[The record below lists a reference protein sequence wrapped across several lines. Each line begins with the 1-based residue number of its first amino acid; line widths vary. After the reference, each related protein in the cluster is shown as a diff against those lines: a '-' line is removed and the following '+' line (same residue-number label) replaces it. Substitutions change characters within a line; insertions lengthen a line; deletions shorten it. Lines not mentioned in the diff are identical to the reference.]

1 MSKNQ
6 NIHSQTV
13 NPFTLI
19 RESEDAEKTAR
30 HEAGHLIMRWYLKLP
45 STKTEI
51 FNAEEGLSSGSGEE
65 IREDDAKFLTAA
77 GFAAEFHRNPE
88 ILERVMLN
96 YQCEYSEE
104 KEFNSDFDVLWHL
117 FDRWKIYSDRMI
129 YNFCITAFYE
139 ARNILRH
146 YWKQVDE
153 VMEFLLHNNSVS
165 QAEAQKLFQKWGEPE
180 YVPSIY
186 LEISHRL
193 LDVTDD
199 CARLAG
205 EHTE

>member
-1 MSKNQ
+1 MDRRIAK
-6 NIHSQTV
+6 
-13 NPFTLI
+13 
-19 RESEDAEKTAR
+19 KTAR
-30 HEAGHLIMRWYLKLP
+30 HEAGHLVMRWYLKF
-45 STKTEI
+45 SATKTEI

-65 IREDDAKFLTAA
+65 IREDDEKFLTAA
-77 GFAAEFHRNPE
+77 GFAAEFHRTPE
-88 ILERVMLN
+88 ILEKIMFN
-96 YQCEYSEE
+96 YQCEYSKD

-117 FDRWKIYSDRMI
+117 FDRREIYTDRMI
-129 YNFCITAFYE
+129 YNFCIMAFYE

-153 VMEFLLHNNSVS
+153 VTELLLDNNSVS
-165 QAEAQKLFQKWGEPE
+165 QAEAQKLFQRWGEPE

-193 LDVTDD
+193 LDVSDD

-205 EHTE
+205 EYTE